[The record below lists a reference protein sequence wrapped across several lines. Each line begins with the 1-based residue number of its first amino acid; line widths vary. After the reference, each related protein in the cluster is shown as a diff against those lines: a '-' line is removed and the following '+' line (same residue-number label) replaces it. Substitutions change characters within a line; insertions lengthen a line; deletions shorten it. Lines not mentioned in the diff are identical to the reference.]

1 MVLINLLRCIEIWK
15 IIDKF
20 PNYSISNYGRI
31 KRIIGGKGSKI
42 NGLLKP
48 RINRNG
54 YLNVDL
60 YNDNIKK
67 YIEIHRLV
75 LETFNPIDN
84 MNILEANHEDG
95 NKRNNYIRN
104 LEWMTHSENIKHD
117 YDNGLKAL
125 PKGELNP
132 NSKLTEKDVIEI
144 RIDLKEG
151 ILTQKEIGEKFGVS
165 QVTISRIK
173 LNKNWRK

>member
-95 NKRNNYIRN
+95 RLI
-104 LEWMTHSENIKHD
+104 
-117 YDNGLKAL
+117 LK
-125 PKGELNP
+125 
-132 NSKLTEKDVIEI
+132 I
-144 RIDLKEG
+144 
-151 ILTQKEIGEKFGVS
+151 
-165 QVTISRIK
+165 
-173 LNKNWRK
+173 